1 MRSHAISAYLGRS
14 RHISQEDAEEWLTYV
29 LDRLHEELL
38 SLAGSG
44 SRPEKLAETADGGEW
59 LSVGRSSRVMSTRT
73 VVSSI
78 SPVSAVFGGQLQS
91 KVDYD

>member
-1 MRSHAISAYLGRS
+1 M
-14 RHISQEDAEEWLTYV
+14 

-44 SRPEKLAETADGGEW
+44 SRPEKVAEVADGGGEW
-59 LSVGRSSRVMSTRT
+59 LSVGRSSRVTSTTRT
-73 VVSSI
+73 VVSST

-91 KVDYD
+91 KVARLYD